1 MLEQRAMP
9 FNHIAVIG
17 AGAWGSALALTCA
30 RAGRQVTLWE
40 HDARNAAQLAKNR
53 ESLFLPGVRIDD
65 SIVIAGDLAEAVR
78 AQAIL
83 LVVPAQAVRAVATA
97 LTPLLAARTPVIV
110 CAKGIE
116 RGTKKFMTEVIAECA
131 PNAVPAILSGPSFAA
146 DVARGMPTAVTLAA
160 SDDKL
165 AGELA
170 RAIGSASFRPY
181 HSTDVRGVEIGG
193 AAKNVLAIAAGIVNG
208 RGLGASAAAALTTR
222 GFAELVRFGRAYG
235 AKAETMM
242 GLSGLGDLLLTC
254 SSPQSRNFTFGV
266 NLGRGQ
272 KPEAIHAGLA
282 EGVFTASVL
291 VDMARERNVDMP
303 IAIAVAALLNGTM
316 TVDEAIEFVV
326 DATVQG
332 GGIVMAY
339 WLMKTEPEEFS
350 WDDQVKRG
358 AKGEPW
364 SGVRNFTARR
374 HLKEMKKGEKFFFYH
389 TGAEKQVVGIGEIIR
404 EAYPDPTAEKGEPW
418 VAVTTAAV
426 EPLPKP
432 VTLAAIKAE
441 PKLKDMALVK
451 YARLSVQPVTAEE
464 WKLVCRMGGVKA

>member
-40 HDARNAAQLAKNR
+40 HDAANAAQLAKNR

-65 SIVIAGDLAEAVR
+65 RIVIAGDLTEAVR

-97 LTPLLAARTPVIV
+97 LAPLLIARTPVIV

-181 HSTDVRGVEIGG
+181 HSADVRGVEIGG

-254 SSPQSRNFTFGV
+254 SSPQSRNFTFGF

-272 KPEAIHAGLA
+272 KPDAIHAGLA

-316 TVDEAIEFVV
+316 TVDEAI
-326 DATVQG
+326 DS
-332 GGIVMAY
+332 
-339 WLMKTEPEEFS
+339 LL
-350 WDDQVKRG
+350 
-358 AKGEPW
+358 
-364 SGVRNFTARR
+364 ARP
-374 HLKEMKKGEKFFFYH
+374 F
-389 TGAEKQVVGIGEIIR
+389 
-404 EAYPDPTAEKGEPW
+404 
-418 VAVTTAAV
+418 
-426 EPLPKP
+426 
-432 VTLAAIKAE
+432 KAE
-441 PKLKDMALVK
+441 
-451 YARLSVQPVTAEE
+451 
-464 WKLVCRMGGVKA
+464 G